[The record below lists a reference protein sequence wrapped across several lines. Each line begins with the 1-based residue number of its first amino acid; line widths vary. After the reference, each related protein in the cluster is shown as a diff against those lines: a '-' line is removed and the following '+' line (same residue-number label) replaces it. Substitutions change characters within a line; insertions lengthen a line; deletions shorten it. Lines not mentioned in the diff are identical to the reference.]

1 MSIASSM
8 IFLGFL
14 LGGIS
19 VGPFADKLGR
29 RLTIYVY
36 GAIIGVFGLLTAFPQ
51 VYWLFVVFRFLV
63 GFGVGKFL
71 NRAKLISDHP
81 DLIIS
86 CGPEGKKHKMVFLL
100 NALCLTSLY
109 LVFVLPTTNDENI
122 TIPLSFRHVC
132 RRL

>member
-8 IFLGFL
+8 IFVGFL

-63 GFGVGKFL
+63 GFGVGKLL

-81 DLIIS
+81 
-86 CGPEGKKHKMVFLL
+86 HKLR
-100 NALCLTSLY
+100 TRGQK
-109 LVFVLPTTNDENI
+109 T
-122 TIPLSFRHVC
+122 
-132 RRL
+132 